1 MVKSDKNMLF
11 LVIVAVLAIMTLGGL
26 GNAAYSVK
34 TFYWVPFILDIPFFG
49 YVCYKLFKTEKIVSG
64 TGSGAALPTQGENEK
79 VDNITDKPRD
89 RKTGRYI
96 KSDGGKAK

>member
-1 MVKSDKNMLF
+1 MKEYKKILG
-11 LVIVAVLAIMTLGGL
+11 AITVFIAFVTLGGL
-26 GNAAYSVK
+26 GNAAVTVGK
-34 TFYWVPFILDIPFFG
+34 IYWLPFVLDIPFFG

-64 TGSGAALPTQGENEK
+64 TGSGAAHPVEGENEK

>member
-1 MVKSDKNMLF
+1 MKEYKKILGAITVF
-11 LVIVAVLAIMTLGGL
+11 IAIVTLGGL
-26 GNAAYSVK
+26 GNIAVK
-34 TFYWVPFILDIPFFG
+34 ESIYWVPFVLDIPFFG

-64 TGSGAALPTQGENEK
+64 TGSGAALPAQGENEK